1 MIVPCESHF
10 TDWTSDCCCP
20 SHWIQRLTG
29 TLCPAERLP
38 YHTGSGV
45 QQLFTNGGALIAFL
59 RMLEW
64 GTFIL
69 LLACGCLL
77 LSALHPCL
85 ASSGIFPGTSIPSP
99 HPVFRQEV
107 RPSAGKLCWHPGC
120 PAQLKE
126 EGHFLS
132 LWNFCGYS
140 WRTQHISWKMRG
152 QGLPNLWLQGFNP
165 SHVWLILWTLDHQSS
180 TSFQVSSWGQNA
192 NSPSSLQG

>member
-59 RMLEW
+59 RTLEW

-126 EGHFLS
+126 EGHF
-132 LWNFCGYS
+132 FPCGTFVGIHGEHNTYPGR
-140 WRTQHISWKMRG
+140 WGAKDC
-152 QGLPNLWLQGFNP
+152 P
-165 SHVWLILWTLDHQSS
+165 
-180 TSFQVSSWGQNA
+180 TSDYRVLTPPMCGSFFE
-192 NSPSSLQG
+192 P